1 MIEQRILSSPTVVE
15 QILSHVHSVA
25 EQKITTTRD
34 VEEHESPRE
43 RMMFEQRFPSA
54 PTVVEQRF
62 THGHSAAE
70 KVLTTMKHVA
80 GQESPRKSV

>member
-1 MIEQRILSSPTVVE
+1 MVE
-15 QILSHVHSVA
+15 HRLSHVHSVA
-25 EQKITTTRD
+25 EQGLTTTRD
-34 VEEHESPRE
+34 VKEHESPRE
-43 RMMFEQRFPSA
+43 RMTVEQRFPSA

-62 THGHSAAE
+62 THGYSAAE